1 MYKNKSEHHNGG
13 FFLSFQKYVES
24 FEKRTVKEKVSP
36 ELDLTRE
43 AKKDLSQPV
52 YFPNFPGGESI
63 VNLWATR
70 ERVGKAL
77 GVKKEEIV
85 DLLADAVGDLS
96 EPREVEEAPIKE
108 NHIDNFDLRDYPIP
122 KYYPKD
128 GGRYITSGVVLAEY
142 EGVRNLSFHRMM
154 LIDEDKFTIRL
165 VPRNLHRMYKE
176 AMDNDDELRIA
187 VAIGL
192 EPAVLLAGATSVDFD
207 VDELKIA
214 NSLKR
219 KGTGKDIEVTR
230 IEDGL
235 IVPAE
240 AEYVLEGKIIDELDD
255 EGPFVD
261 ITSTYDHVRQ
271 QPVVEIER
279 IWHRDDPIFHA
290 LLPGGYEHFLLMGLP
305 RESVMKRKVDEVTK
319 VKDARL
325 TEGGCSWLH
334 GVVSIDKQ
342 NDDEPERA
350 IKAAFEG
357 HTSMKKVTIVDE
369 DVDIFNDDEV
379 EWAVATRFQPDEDIY
394 VYEDQKGSSLDP
406 SAPDLTAKWG
416 IDATKP
422 WEGEEFDRAELQ

>member
-1 MYKNKSEHHNGG
+1 M
-13 FFLSFQKYVES
+13 SFREYIDI
-24 FEKRTVKEKVSP
+24 FEKRTVEEEVSVD
-36 ELDLTRE
+36 LDLTKE
-43 AKKDLSQPV
+43 AKKDPSQIV
-52 YFPNFPGGESI
+52 YFPDFPGGRSV

-70 ERVGKAL
+70 ERVGEAL

-85 DLLADAVGDLS
+85 DLLADSVDDLS
-96 EPREVEEAPIKE
+96 DPKEVGEAPIKE
-108 NHIDNFDLRDYPIP
+108 NRVDDFDLRDYPIP

-128 GGRYITSGVVLAEY
+128 GGRYITSGVVFAEY
-142 EGVRNLSFHRMM
+142 DGVRNLSFHRMM

-165 VPRNLHRMYKE
+165 VPRNLHEMYNE

-192 EPAVLLAGATSVDFD
+192 EPAILLAGATSVDFD

-219 KGTGKDIEVTR
+219 NKEGEDLEVTR
-230 IEDGL
+230 LEDGL
-235 IVPAE
+235 LVPAE
-240 AEYVLEGKIIDELDD
+240 AEYVLEGRITEELDD

-279 IWHRDDPIFHA
+279 IWHRDDPVFHA

-305 RESVMKRKVDEVTK
+305 RESVMKRKVGEVTD
-319 VKDARL
+319 VQDVRL

-334 GVVSIDKQ
+334 GVVSIDKE
-342 NDDEPERA
+342 DEDEPEKA

-369 DVDIFNDDEV
+369 DVDIFDDDEV
-379 EWAVATRFQPDEDIY
+379 EWSVATRFQPDEDIY

-416 IDATKP
+416 LDATKP
-422 WEGEEFDRAELQ
+422 WEGEEFDRADIQ

>member
-1 MYKNKSEHHNGG
+1 M
-13 FFLSFQKYVES
+13 SFRDYVDI
-24 FEKRTVKEKVSP
+24 FDKRTVEEEVSVDI
-36 ELDLTRE
+36 DLTKE
-43 AKKDLSQPV
+43 AKKDLSQTI
-52 YFPNFPGGESI
+52 YFPNFPGGRSV

-70 ERVGKAL
+70 ERVGEAL
-77 GVKKEEIV
+77 GVNKEKIV

-96 EPREVEEAPIKE
+96 DPKEVENAPIKE
-108 NHIDNFDLRDYPIP
+108 NRVDDFDLRDHPIP

-128 GGRYITSGVVLAEY
+128 GGRYITSGVVFAEY
-142 EGVRNLSFHRMM
+142 GGVKNLSFHRMM

-165 VPRNLHRMYKE
+165 VPRNLHKMHKE
-176 AMDNDDELRIA
+176 AMKNDDELRIA

-207 VDELKIA
+207 IDELKIA

-219 KGTGKDIEVTR
+219 KGTGKDLEVTR
-230 IEDGL
+230 LEDGL

-240 AEYVLEGKIIDELDD
+240 AEYVLEGKITDKLDD

-279 IWHRDDPIFHA
+279 IWHRDDPVFHA

-305 RESVMKRKVDEVTK
+305 RESVMKRKVGEVSK
-319 VKDARL
+319 VKDVRL

-342 NDDEPERA
+342 KDDEPEKA
-350 IKAAFEG
+350 IQAAFEG

-422 WEGEEFDRAELQ
+422 WEGEEFDRADIQ

>member
-1 MYKNKSEHHNGG
+1 M
-13 FFLSFQKYVES
+13 SFRDYVDI
-24 FEKRTVKEKVSP
+24 FEKKTVEEEVSVD
-36 ELDLTRE
+36 LDLTKE

-52 YFPNFPGGESI
+52 YFPNFPGGKTI

-70 ERVGKAL
+70 ERVGEAL
-77 GVKKEEIV
+77 GVKKEDIV
-85 DLLADAVGDLS
+85 ELLADAVGDISDPVEL
-96 EPREVEEAPIKE
+96 EEAPVKE
-108 NHIDNFDLRDYPIP
+108 NRIDDIDLRDLPIP

-128 GGRYITSGVVLAEY
+128 GGRYITSGVVFAEY
-142 EGVRNLSFHRMM
+142 DGVRNLSFHRMM

-165 VPRNLHRMYKE
+165 VPRNLHKMYKK
-176 AMDNDDELRIA
+176 AMDDGKELRIA
-187 VAIGL
+187 ITIGL
-192 EPAVLLAGATSVDFD
+192 EPALLLAGATSVDFEI
-207 VDELKIA
+207 DELKIA
-214 NSLKR
+214 NSLKE
-219 KGTGKDIEVTR
+219 KGLGEKIEVTR
-230 IEDGL
+230 LEDGPT
-235 IVPAE
+235 VPAE
-240 AEYVLEGKIIDELDD
+240 AEYILEGKITSDLDD

-305 RESVMKRKVDEVTK
+305 RESVMKRKVNEVTK
-319 VKDARL
+319 VQDVRL

-334 GVVSIDKQ
+334 GVISIDKQ
-342 NDDEPERA
+342 EEDEPEKA

-379 EWAVATRFQPDEDIY
+379 EWAIATRFQPDEDIY
-394 VYEDQKGSSLDP
+394 VYEEQKGSSLDP

-416 IDATKP
+416 LDATKP
-422 WEGEEFDRAELQ
+422 WEGEEFDRAEL

>member
-1 MYKNKSEHHNGG
+1 M
-13 FFLSFQKYVES
+13 SFRDYVDV
-24 FEKRTVKEKVSP
+24 FEKRTVEEEVSVD
-36 ELDLTRE
+36 LDLTKE
-43 AKKDLSQPV
+43 AKKDLSQTV
-52 YFPNFPGGESI
+52 YFPKFPGGESI

-70 ERVGKAL
+70 ERVGEAL
-77 GVKKEEIV
+77 GVDKKEIV

-96 EPREVEEAPIKE
+96 DPKEVEKAPIKE
-108 NHIDNFDLRDYPIP
+108 NRIDDFDLRDYPIP

-128 GGRYITSGVVLAEY
+128 GGRYITSGVVIAEY
-142 EGVRNLSFHRMM
+142 DGVRNLSFHRMM
-154 LIDEDKFTIRL
+154 LIGEDQFTIRL
-165 VPRNLHRMYKE
+165 VPRNLHQMYHD
-176 AMDNDDELRIA
+176 ALDDGKELRIA
-187 VAIGL
+187 VAVGL
-192 EPAVLLAGATSVDFD
+192 EPAVLLAGATSVDYNI
-207 VDELKIA
+207 DELQIA

-230 IEDGL
+230 LEDGL

-240 AEYVLEGKIIDELDD
+240 AEYVLEGRITDELDD

-279 IWHRDDPIFHA
+279 IWHRNDPIFHA

-305 RESVMKRKVDEVTK
+305 RESVMKRKVGEVSK
-319 VKDARL
+319 VKDVRL

-334 GVVSIDKQ
+334 GIVSIDKQ
-342 NDDEPERA
+342 KGDEPEKA

-394 VYEDQKGSSLDP
+394 IYEDQKGSSLDP

-416 IDATKP
+416 LDATKP
-422 WEGEEFDRAELQ
+422 WEGDEFDRADTQ